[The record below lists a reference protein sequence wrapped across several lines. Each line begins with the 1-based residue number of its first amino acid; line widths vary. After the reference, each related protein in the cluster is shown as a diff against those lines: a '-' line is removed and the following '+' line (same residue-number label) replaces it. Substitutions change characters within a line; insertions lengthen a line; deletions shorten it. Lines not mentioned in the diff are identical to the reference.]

1 MVWKRNTTMI
11 KLKQI
16 VEGKDSKDAA
26 GIAYFLDNT
35 LLCCLTSEGRWGIP
49 KGHIHIDE
57 TPEEGA
63 LREFSEETQI
73 ILNKPI
79 EFSHTSKKKNG
90 GDFHVFMCKGDKQ
103 FIPRINHEHMDWGY
117 FPIRD
122 LPKPFDEKVVQV
134 IENIS
139 EASSTGDIKGLKGAT
154 GFIKPEEWEAK
165 KKSLKK
171 SIENSTGY
179 LLLERA
185 DFQYVASE
193 LVKQYGLKSKIKF
206 GATGTKADYDWKKD
220 IIRLRSSYSSV
231 KEFIITVL
239 HEIKHAIDAKKM
251 GKKRY
256 EKAYVMAGELA
267 IQKGGD
273 FHDDNQFEE
282 IAEAWAQK
290 EYRKWK
296 NKF

>member
-1 MVWKRNTTMI
+1 MI
-11 KLKQI
+11 KLKHI
-16 VEGKDSKDAA
+16 LESKDSKNAA
-26 GIAYFLDNT
+26 GIAYFFDNT
-35 LLCCLTSEGRWGIP
+35 LLCCLSSEGRWGIP
-49 KGHIHIDE
+49 KGHMHIDE

-63 LREFSEETQI
+63 YREFSEETQI

-79 EFSHTSKKKNG
+79 EFSHTAKKKNG

-122 LPKPFDEKVVQV
+122 LPKPFDERVVQV

-171 SIENSTGY
+171 SIENSRGY

-193 LVKQYGLKSKIKF
+193 LVKQYG
-206 GATGTKADYDWKKD
+206 
-220 IIRLRSSYSSV
+220 
-231 KEFIITVL
+231 
-239 HEIKHAIDAKKM
+239 
-251 GKKRY
+251 
-256 EKAYVMAGELA
+256 
-267 IQKGGD
+267 
-273 FHDDNQFEE
+273 
-282 IAEAWAQK
+282 
-290 EYRKWK
+290 
-296 NKF
+296 